1 MIRRRIARMVVMLVQ
16 IAVLSGFIG
25 CNKNYSNDPTSQ
37 GGDGNPPYESGVL
50 ESGSPR
56 LVIRGHVENEAGE
69 ALSGIHVA
77 VFGVRGGKE
86 KDILSYNYA
95 LTDSAGQYTIIRYR
109 GREVP
114 AEVTVVATDSG
125 GVYQEQVL
133 FVPIV
138 YDEKENNGNK
148 EPYNGF
154 ATADFVLRRQ

>member
-1 MIRRRIARMVVMLVQ
+1 MIRRRTARIAIMLVQ

-25 CNKNYSNDPTSQ
+25 CEQRIAVISE
-37 GGDGNPPYESGVL
+37 GGGVDYPYEGGEYS
-50 ESGSPR
+50 SGSPR

-86 KDILSYNYA
+86 KDILFYNYA
-95 LTDSAGQYTIIRYR
+95 LTDSAGMYTIIRYR

-133 FVPIV
+133 FVPFTYNEV
-138 YDEKENNGNK
+138 YKEGK
-148 EPYNGF
+148 KIPYDGF

>member
-1 MIRRRIARMVVMLVQ
+1 MIRRRIARIVVMLVQ

-25 CNKNYSNDPTSQ
+25 CNKSYSNDPPSV

-86 KDILSYNYA
+86 KDILFYNYA
-95 LTDSAGQYTIIRYR
+95 LTDSAGMYTIIRYR

-133 FVPIV
+133 FVPFTYNEV
-138 YDEKENNGNK
+138 YKEGK
-148 EPYNGF
+148 KIPYDGF

>member
-25 CNKNYSNDPTSQ
+25 CEQRIAVISE
-37 GGDGNPPYESGVL
+37 GGGVDYPYEGGEYS
-50 ESGSPR
+50 SGSPR

-77 VFGVRGGKE
+77 VFGVRSEKE

-95 LTDSAGQYTIIRYR
+95 LTDSAGQYAIIRYR

-138 YDEKENNGNK
+138 YDKTDNNGSK

>member
-1 MIRRRIARMVVMLVQ
+1 MIGRRTARIAIMLVQ
-16 IAVLSGFIG
+16 IAIMSGFIG
-25 CNKNYSNDPTSQ
+25 CEQRIAVIPE
-37 GGDGNPPYESGVL
+37 GGGVDYPYEGGEYS
-50 ESGSPR
+50 SGSPR

-77 VFGVRGGKE
+77 IFGVRSEQE
-86 KDILSYNYA
+86 KDILFYNYA
-95 LTDSAGQYTIIRYR
+95 LTDSAGMYTIIRYR

>member
-25 CNKNYSNDPTSQ
+25 CNKSYSNDPPSV

-86 KDILSYNYA
+86 KDILFYNYA
-95 LTDSAGQYTIIRYR
+95 LTDSAGMYTIIRYR

-133 FVPIV
+133 FVPFTYNEV
-138 YDEKENNGNK
+138 YKEGK
-148 EPYNGF
+148 KIPYDGF